1 MQNKKLT
8 SVLAAAFVLAVLTF
22 GAASAWAH
30 NGIEHV
36 MGTLSAKS
44 DTFVTVDTPKHK
56 MVTVLLDKTTTF
68 SFNDKTAALGDLKLG
83 DRVVVNAKEG
93 ADLRL
98 HGLSVRWG
106 ANATDHADHDDHT

>member
-1 MQNKKLT
+1 MQNKKII
-8 SVLAAAFVLAVLTF
+8 SVLAAVATLTF
-22 GAASAWAH
+22 GAASALAH

-44 DTFVTVDTPKHK
+44 DTFVTVETPKHK
-56 MVTVLLDKTTTF
+56 MVTVLLDKKTTF
-68 SFNDKTAALGDLKLG
+68 SFNDKSAALNDLKLG

-93 ADLRL
+93 LDLKL

-106 ANATDHADHDDHT
+106 AESTAHADHDDHTKQ